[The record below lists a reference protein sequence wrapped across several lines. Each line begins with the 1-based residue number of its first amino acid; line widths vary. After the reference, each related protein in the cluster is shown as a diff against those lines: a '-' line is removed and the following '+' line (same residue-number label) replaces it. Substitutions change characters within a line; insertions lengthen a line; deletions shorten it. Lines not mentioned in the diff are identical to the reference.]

1 MRTESNAKVVINSS
15 PAVVSAQFDNM
26 EAFGKSLNVL
36 QVEVMGF
43 AETGNP
49 ALDQAIQNW
58 LEWDQNER
66 TSVEIQDL
74 VEAKDYQ
81 TLTRLLLRRMDFGT
95 AGLRGRMGAG
105 FAQMNDLVVIQTAQG
120 LLAYLLDSFTDT
132 KEHGIVVGY
141 DGRYHSKRFAEITAA
156 VFAAASV
163 PVRLYSAV
171 CPTPFVPFGL
181 THYGCVAGVMVTASH
196 NPKQDNGYKV
206 YWRNGA
212 QVSKDSRRSD
222 CVLSRE
228 IVDYFPCG

>member
-1 MRTESNAKVVINSS
+1 
-15 PAVVSAQFDNM
+15 M
-26 EAFGKSLNVL
+26 EVTSRDLDLL

-49 ALDQAIQNW
+49 ALDKAIQNW

-66 TSVEIQDL
+66 SSGEIQDL

-120 LLAYLLDSFTDT
+120 LLDYLLSSFTDT
-132 KEHGIVVGY
+132 KERGIVVGY
-141 DGRYHSKRFAEITAA
+141 DGRYHSKRFAELTAA
-156 VFAAASV
+156 VFAAADV

-181 THYGCVAGVMVTASH
+181 THFGCVAGVMVTASH

-212 QVSKDSRRSD
+212 QVRFNSKLFIISFFAILDNFS
-222 CVLSRE
+222 
-228 IVDYFPCG
+228 G